1 MDTPRQRFGAQP
13 AEPAER
19 AKALAYEPGEF
30 SPGRQDQVMSVSA
43 EDLST
48 SAVTALSP
56 DHTCTPMKGNVPE
69 AGPSCGL
76 RVSLDPRTP
85 ILAAHCPVYWASKSS
100 LARCWRVAAAGWR
113 RPAIVMEH
121 WCSQSAW
128 ARTVSAR
135 WCCEPS

>member
-48 SAVTALSP
+48 SAAITRPHLHPYERQCTRGWTILRSSRLAGTTYAYLGCVLS
-56 DHTCTPMKGNVPE
+56 GVLGVEIVPGSVL
-69 AGPSCGL
+69 AGCCGG
-76 RVSLDPRTP
+76 
-85 ILAAHCPVYWASKSS
+85 LA
-100 LARCWRVAAAGWR
+100 
-113 RPAIVMEH
+113 
-121 WCSQSAW
+121 
-128 ARTVSAR
+128 
-135 WCCEPS
+135 